1 MASAISFQGLATGLQ
16 TDALVNAILAQ
27 EGKGLA
33 AFQARQTRN
42 KTRTSALTSMKSA
55 MTTLS
60 VSLAALQDKFNAR
73 TVTSTDTTGTYVTA
87 SASGAATGNYDLS
100 VNTVATKGRI
110 SPTLSGV
117 VPTNLAVADP
127 AAAIFSSAKASFAVR
142 GTDGVIKAFE
152 LANNS
157 LSGLRDA
164 INASGAGVTAS
175 VVNTGTGAT
184 PYQLVITAKETG
196 TGTTGGVVTLAAIDN
211 ADLSATVVNPALGIT
226 GGVLSGTIAA
236 PTGLSGGLQS
246 GAAETAKDAVFTIN
260 GIQLTRKSNVV
271 TDAAEGVTFT
281 LKQGNQTGATT
292 LTVAQDKATA
302 TNGMQ
307 DVITKFNTLLKVYK
321 DAAASTKDSDGAVIQ
336 GALSNDA
343 TSRTI
348 ISQIRAALTGAS
360 SGLPGSAAYQTPA
373 SLGVKTQS
381 DGTLSLDATVFQA
394 ALEKDPAAAK
404 RLFTISGESN
414 NGILAFQ
421 GAGAKTAT
429 GAITFS
435 IDSYTAGGAVSGT
448 FSGTANGTPFSI
460 GLTGSNGTLIG
471 NIGTA
476 LEGLTV
482 SVSATGSGTLTISR
496 GAGQTARDLI
506 TSLMAS
512 GSGSLAN
519 ALTSI
524 EDNNKTLA
532 TQIESAQS
540 ALDRRKKV
548 LQLQFS
554 KMEVT
559 IAQMRATAGSLTSTS
574 A

>member
-16 TDALVNAILAQ
+16 TDSLVNAILAQ

-87 SASGAATGNYDLS
+87 TASGATTGNYDLTVS
-100 VNTVATKGRI
+100 TVATKGRI
-110 SPTLSGV
+110 SPTLSGG

-157 LSGLRDA
+157 LNGLRDA

-175 VVNTGTGAT
+175 VVNTGTGTT

-196 TGTTGGVVTLAAIDN
+196 TGTTAGVVTLAAIDN
-211 ADLSATVVNPALGIT
+211 ADLSTTTVDPALGIT
-226 GGVLSGTIAA
+226 AGVLTGTFAA

-246 GAAETAKDAVFTIN
+246 GAAETAKDAVFSIN

-281 LKQGNQTGATT
+281 LKQGNQTGSTT

-307 DVITKFNTLLKVYK
+307 DIITKFNALLKIYK
-321 DAAASTKDSDGAVIQ
+321 DASAATKDTDGSVIQ

-348 ISQIRAALTGAS
+348 ISQVRAALTGAS
-360 SGLPGSAAYQTPA
+360 AGLPGTATYQTPA
-373 SLGVKTQS
+373 SLGVKTLS
-381 DGTLSLDATVFQA
+381 DGTLSLDTTVFQA

-429 GAITFS
+429 GAIAFS

-448 FSGTANGTPFSI
+448 FTGTSNGTPFSI
-460 GLTGSNGTLIG
+460 ALTGSNGTLIG
-471 NIGTA
+471 GIGTA

-482 SVSATGSGTLTISR
+482 SVTATGSGSLTISR

-506 TSLMAS
+506 TNLMAS

-559 IAQMRATAGSLTSTS
+559 IAQMRATAGSLTSTG